1 MLFSFLQWSSSTVR
15 HLLFKR
21 LQGMTKGGPYE
32 NDSDISNT
40 HTLNMEE
47 RKFKAG
53 ESKRRIKWGWKKK
66 SETESEDWS
75 IFEEFDSCVNQ
86 KNRNWGF

>member
-53 ESKRRIKWGWKKK
+53 ESKRRIKWG
-66 SETESEDWS
+66 
-75 IFEEFDSCVNQ
+75 
-86 KNRNWGF
+86 